1 VSKFLSLLNNL
12 YENHNLDAPHDALPK
27 KTEECETCDKERDIA
42 DEFDIAHSYT
52 HPTSNKKCFCL
63 MRKHPNGYNI
73 LDMDEDGNLV
83 VDIFGPRGEEDTEGE
98 TEENAENFAM
108 KGFLGAPINPTEI
121 ALVKTL
127 AGDTAKGGMFSNP
140 QKDMEKAYGTLIS
153 KLANKIKTVA
163 NTIK

>member
-1 VSKFLSLLNNL
+1 MINIYVSKFLDKIASL
-12 YENHNLDAPHDALPK
+12 YESFDLPK
-27 KTEECETCDKERDIA
+27 PEEKKSEECEKCDNGDDIA
-42 DEFDIAHSYT
+42 DQFDIAHTYT
-52 HPTSNKKCFCL
+52 HPSTNKKCFCL
-63 MRKHPNGYNI
+63 MRKHPQGYNI
-73 LDMDEDGNLV
+73 LDMDEDGKLV
-83 VDIFGPRGEEDTEGE
+83 VDIFGPRSEEGADED
-98 TEENAENFAM
+98 AENFAM

-153 KLANKIKTVA
+153 KLANKIKNVA